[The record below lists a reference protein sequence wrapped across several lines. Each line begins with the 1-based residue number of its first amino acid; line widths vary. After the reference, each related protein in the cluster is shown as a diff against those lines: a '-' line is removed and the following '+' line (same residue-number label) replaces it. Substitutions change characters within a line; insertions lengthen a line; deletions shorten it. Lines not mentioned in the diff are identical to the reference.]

1 MIGSRKQ
8 NKLIKESTN
17 VHIKLDIIIP
27 NVENSDSCNIVDS
40 LLNEIWNIAQEK
52 EGIEVENLGATYT
65 KEKQRSNVL

>member
-17 VHIKLDIIIP
+17 VHIKLDITIP

-65 KEKQRSNVL
+65 KEKTTK